1 MMTQRFALII
11 ASALTAFVLVLM
23 LGVGLTVGARSVVE
37 AQAATPVTA
46 IQVAEQLVVP
56 APAAVKPQ
64 LSADQAARIAMNL
77 ASNTQL
83 TRTPELVNLQ
93 GALAYE
99 VVLNQGII
107 YVDAN
112 SGKVLVNGV
121 TASAKPTVKPT
132 AAPTRKASEHSE
144 VNQGGHDD

>member
-1 MMTQRFALII
+1 MTQRFALII

-64 LSADQAARIAMNL
+64 LSADQAAQTRDE
-77 ASNTQL
+77 
-83 TRTPELVNLQ
+83 TRTRCTT
-93 GALAYE
+93 
-99 VVLNQGII
+99 
-107 YVDAN
+107 D
-112 SGKVLVNGV
+112 
-121 TASAKPTVKPT
+121 TARRSWSIC
-132 AAPTRKASEHSE
+132 KARSLTKLC
-144 VNQGGHDD
+144 

>member
-1 MMTQRFALII
+1 MTQRFALII

-56 APAAVKPQ
+56 APTAVKPQ
-64 LSADQAARIAMNL
+64 LSADQAAQLAMKL
-77 ASNTQL
+77 APDARM

-93 GALAYE
+93 GTLAYE
-99 VVLNQGII
+99 VVLNQGTI

-112 SGKVLVNGV
+112 SGKVLFNSV
-121 TASAKPTVKPT
+121 SAPV
-132 AAPTRKASEHSE
+132 APTTPVRNRESESEHE
-144 VNQGGHDD
+144 GGHHD